1 MKIKIRQHDASMPQ
15 EDGWSQTG
23 DWLSELRD
31 DNYAK
36 RPGDCRAEPDG
47 TDDPWPEILA
57 QADVHAE
64 APREAA
70 VMSAAVMTTCLE
82 TGPEQFAT
90 TPSPA
95 SAKPLT
101 AIQRNPPRPL
111 EVTQCSMC
119 GIVLP
124 LGLLVPDGGPA
135 CADIRWYCKD
145 AMSCTERWTT
155 ARPPGRAQTP
165 TASNDAF
172 AGAGEAVPD
181 RASQERLGS
190 MFEAAQSAG
199 LPTPS
204 QVRRGSR
211 GTHLRTPGHEGMR
224 NAWISPIDIPRR
236 SVCRDLGSAS
246 CRRAVV
252 NVWCLEPP
260 DPTGK
265 ARRSVAVH
273 VDNLPELPGAVRADG
288 RDVGRHT
295 GDAAAAKSSR

>member
-1 MKIKIRQHDASMPQ
+1 MRIKIRQHDASMPQ

-23 DWLSELRD
+23 DWLGELRD
-31 DNYAK
+31 DNHAK
-36 RPGDCRAEPDG
+36 PPGDCRAEPDG

-70 VMSAAVMTTCLE
+70 VMPAAAMTTCLE
-82 TGPEQFAT
+82 TGPDQFAI

-101 AIQRNPPRPL
+101 AIQRNRPRPL

-119 GIVLP
+119 GIALP

-165 TASNDAF
+165 TASSDAF

-181 RASQERLGS
+181 RASAERLGS

-204 QVRRGSR
+204 QSAAARMASR
-211 GTHLRTPGHEGMR
+211 
-224 NAWISPIDIPRR
+224 
-236 SVCRDLGSAS
+236 
-246 CRRAVV
+246 
-252 NVWCLEPP
+252 
-260 DPTGK
+260 
-265 ARRSVAVH
+265 ARRQ
-273 VDNLPELPGAVRADG
+273 PI
-288 RDVGRHT
+288 
-295 GDAAAAKSSR
+295 SRLERPCCTS